1 MVSTGSYKIYQINNL
16 IMKTKEILIKF
27 GKSIRTLQEV
37 VLLQDVVIKEQAIK
51 LEAMYELLR
60 NKNDNE

>member
-1 MVSTGSYKIYQINNL
+1 
-16 IMKTKEILIKF
+16 MKTKQILIKF